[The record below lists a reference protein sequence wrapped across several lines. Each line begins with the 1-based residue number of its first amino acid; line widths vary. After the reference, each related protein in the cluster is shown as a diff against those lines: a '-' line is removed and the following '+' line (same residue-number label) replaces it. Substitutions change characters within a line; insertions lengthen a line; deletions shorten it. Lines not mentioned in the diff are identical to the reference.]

1 MTIGIKTLSLLWNIN
16 YYFTVQF
23 MNLHLHFIL
32 VNSDFN
38 QSIADDFYNGQE
50 SEDNIKHLWE
60 DELLVNEPVKDFKIK
75 HNENFFLKGLYP
87 DDKPFSFE
95 ITDVT
100 TVDCKTESG
109 TPTQFA
115 VSKKLIKKTEKVVD
129 EKTGE
134 THFYFYLKDAVPFKN
149 PMPGVYII
157 NKNFPKELT
166 AS

>member
-1 MTIGIKTLSLLWNIN
+1 
-16 YYFTVQF
+16 

-38 QSIADDFYNGQE
+38 QSIADDFNEGQE

-60 DELLVNEPVKDFKIK
+60 DELVVNEPVTDFKIK
-75 HNENFFLKGLYP
+75 HNENFFLRGLYP
-87 DDKPFSFE
+87 NDTPFSFE
-95 ITDVT
+95 IRDVSI
-100 TVDCKTESG
+100 VDCKTISG

-129 EKTGE
+129 EKKNE
-134 THFYFYLKDAVPFKN
+134 THFYFYLKDELPFKN

-157 NKNFPKELT
+157 NKDFPKELT
-166 AS
+166 TPNTTNE